1 MDREEFNYWRF
12 NPKAYVVNRIAKAVE
27 ILNEAIRVMDH
38 VVKFD
43 HDTFRYTPELIKW
56 FKRHTED
63 IAAMGGLL
71 LKELKWEKECQ
82 EYDRQVGDFDPQ
94 RQFQPVKIRKVSNE

>member
-27 ILNEAIRVMDH
+27 TLNEGIRVMDH

-43 HDTFRYTPELIKW
+43 HDTFRYTPELIKR
-56 FKRHTED
+56 FKRYTED

-71 LKELKWEKECQ
+71 LKELKWEKECR
-82 EYDRQVGDFDPQ
+82 EYDREVGDFDQQ

>member
-27 ILNEAIRVMDH
+27 ILNDALRVMDH

-56 FKRHTED
+56 FRRGTEN

-71 LKELKWEKECQ
+71 LKELKWEEECR
-82 EYDRQVGDFDPQ
+82 EYDRQVGNFDPQ